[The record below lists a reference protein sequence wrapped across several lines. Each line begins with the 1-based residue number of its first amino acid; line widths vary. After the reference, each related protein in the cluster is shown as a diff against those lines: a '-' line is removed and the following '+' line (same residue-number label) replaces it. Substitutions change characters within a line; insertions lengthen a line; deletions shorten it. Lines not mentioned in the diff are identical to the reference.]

1 MKLTAGQ
8 KVQALTSLKL
18 SVIPGL
24 KQNQECDIGI
34 FCLSQQKLFGD
45 DYFVFYNNLS
55 TPCNSIKMTQQCFA
69 VFDIN
74 LTTLDPLI
82 DKVVVTM
89 VAADGLKIKDMNAT
103 KLSLDGQEQ
112 SFEYETDQTVYQEH
126 TAIMLFEFYKHNGVW
141 KMCANGQGFNG
152 GLAALIRHFGG
163 DVEDTPNTLVTP
175 PTPVKPA
182 KISLEKVFEKEKP
195 RLVNL
200 AKQADQVILTKGLND
215 VVARVIIVL
224 DASGSMHGQYI
235 GGDVQRT
242 IERIVPLAVKFDDN
256 ATLECYA
263 FADKCKQLTDVT
275 LANIDDYLINEG
287 LRNYGGDI
295 GIGGSNN
302 EERVIKQIMEDTKGS
317 KLPIFV
323 VFICDGGV
331 GNDRGIEQAIRDS
344 CSQPIFW
351 QFVGIGGSSYG
362 VLKKLDDMKGRPI
375 DNANF
380 FELRNLTQ
388 VTETKLYEMLL
399 EEFPQYL
406 KEAKKLGLY

>member
-1 MKLTAGQ
+1 M
-8 KVQALTSLKL
+8 
-18 SVIPGL
+18 
-24 KQNQECDIGI
+24 
-34 FCLSQQKLFGD
+34 
-45 DYFVFYNNLS
+45 
-55 TPCNSIKMTQQCFA
+55 
-69 VFDIN
+69 
-74 LTTLDPLI
+74 
-82 DKVVVTM
+82 
-89 VAADGLKIKDMNAT
+89 KIKDIGAT

-112 SFEYETDQTVYQEH
+112 SFECETDQTVYQEH

-163 DVEDTPNTLVTP
+163 DVEDTPNTPVTP

-242 IERIVPLAVKFDDN
+242 VERIVPLAVKFDDN

-275 LANIDDYLINEG
+275 LANIDNYLINEG

-331 GNDRGIEQAIRDS
+331 GNDAFFLPNSAISELS
-344 CSQPIFW
+344 CVCLDI
-351 QFVGIGGSSYG
+351 SSC
-362 VLKKLDDMKGRPI
+362 LLLAFLADIKDLPSLF
-375 DNANF
+375 F
-380 FELRNLTQ
+380 FESLLFL
-388 VTETKLYEMLL
+388 LYLITRIYPY
-399 EEFPQYL
+399 FYQI
-406 KEAKKLGLY
+406 AFV